1 MATVNAAKLEG
12 RRLSLRPMIPEDAGA
27 LFAAVESSREILKRR
42 LRWVGNI
49 SAESDETAFIQ
60 RASRESPIWG
70 VFETRSDKFVGV
82 SGLSPI
88 LPEDRS
94 QLRFG
99 VWIRTDR
106 HDRGYASEVGK
117 LVIDFA
123 FRKLGCHRISARL
136 DPANRSFRRVL
147 KKLGFRYEGCLRD
160 DQRLNGRWVDQ
171 ECWGLLKSE
180 RKR

>member
-1 MATVNAAKLEG
+1 MATVSAPKLEG
-12 RRLSLRPMIPEDAGA
+12 RRITLRPMTPEDARP
-27 LFAAVESSREILKRR
+27 LFDAVESSREILKRR
-42 LRWVGNI
+42 LRWVGEI
-49 SAESDETAFIQ
+49 SAESDEAAFIQ
-60 RASRESPIWG
+60 RASKESPVWG
-70 VFETRSDKFVGV
+70 VFETRADRLVGAA
-82 SGLSPI
+82 SLSLI

-94 QLRFG
+94 QLRFE

-117 LVIDFA
+117 LVIDHA
-123 FRKLGCHRISARL
+123 FRKLGRHRISARL